1 MSATSVTSRGY
12 TVMRPLETLRVAES
26 RASVAAVAEALT
38 IHPRTA
44 RRIIERLVAD
54 GYLEKAPGCRSGFR
68 PRDGP
73 G

>member
-12 TVMRPLETLRVAES
+12 TVMRPLETLELPRAA
-26 RASVAAVAEALT
+26 RASPRSLKRS
-38 IHPRTA
+38 IHPWTA
-44 RRIIERLVAD
+44 RAIIERLVAD